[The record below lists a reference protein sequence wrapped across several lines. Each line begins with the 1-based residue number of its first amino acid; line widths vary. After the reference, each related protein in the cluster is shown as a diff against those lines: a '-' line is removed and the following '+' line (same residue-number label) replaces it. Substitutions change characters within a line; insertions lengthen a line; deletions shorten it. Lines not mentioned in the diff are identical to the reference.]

1 MVART
6 SRSAPLEQLRIAVW
20 QTLARVHAALD
31 DFDERRLEDARESIQ
46 QTIARLE
53 EIENRRDLD
62 REEIGLLR
70 EHILR
75 LGGVLRTLNRI
86 K

>member
-1 MVART
+1 MVARLT
-6 SRSAPLEQLRIAVW
+6 PNPLEQLTAAVS

-31 DFDERRLEDARESIQ
+31 DADERRLTDARDSIQ
-46 QTIARLE
+46 ETIARLE
-53 EIENRRDLD
+53 DLENRHDLD
-62 REEIGLLR
+62 REQIGLLR